1 MLFRAR
7 VMLISKLMASFWIPS
22 SIQIL
27 PPEMFGADDA
37 QEFQRTDVRFLSV
50 TVTPSASQSL
60 YQVRPGAAARQP
72 AATAAEHSGPTVGY
86 RVDGRAADAQ
96 SFQCA
101 KYRES

>member
-37 QEFQRTDVRFLSV
+37 QEFQRTDVRFLSA

-60 YQVRPGAAARQP
+60 YQVRPGAARQP
-72 AATAAEHSGPTVGY
+72 AATAAEHSGPTVG
-86 RVDGRAADAQ
+86 
-96 SFQCA
+96 
-101 KYRES
+101 